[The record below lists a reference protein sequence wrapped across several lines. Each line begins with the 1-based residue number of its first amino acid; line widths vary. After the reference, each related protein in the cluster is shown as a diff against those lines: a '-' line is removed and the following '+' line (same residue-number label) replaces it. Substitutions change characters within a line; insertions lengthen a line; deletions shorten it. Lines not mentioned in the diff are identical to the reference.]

1 MTRTYVKSKRAD
13 NQAETRQ
20 RIVEAAVELHGEIGP
35 GATTISMIA
44 ERAGVQRHTIY
55 AHFPDDR
62 SMLMA
67 CSGLHLAHHPIPSPD
82 GWTALGDPAARIRA
96 ALAALYAWY
105 AATEAMTA
113 GVLRDAERS
122 PLVREIS
129 DLRFGTPIRAIHA
142 SLAPG
147 LGARGKAALTLAL
160 SFHTWRALVR
170 DARLGTTAAVALMT
184 RTVIE
189 ADGWKS

>member
-1 MTRTYVKSKRAD
+1 MVSGLGVASSPR
-13 NQAETRQ
+13 
-20 RIVEAAVELHGEIGP
+20 H
-35 GATTISMIA
+35 
-44 ERAGVQRHTIY
+44 VQRRRG
-55 AHFPDDR
+55 A
-62 SMLMA
+62 
-67 CSGLHLAHHPIPSPD
+67 PIPSPD

-122 PLVREIS
+122 PLVREVS

-160 SFHTWRALVR
+160 SFHTWRTLVR

>member
-1 MTRTYVKSKRAD
+1 
-13 NQAETRQ
+13 
-20 RIVEAAVELHGEIGP
+20 
-35 GATTISMIA
+35 
-44 ERAGVQRHTIY
+44 
-55 AHFPDDR
+55 
-62 SMLMA
+62 
-67 CSGLHLAHHPIPSPD
+67 
-82 GWTALGDPAARIRA
+82 
-96 ALAALYAWY
+96 
-105 AATEAMTA
+105 MTA

-160 SFHTWRALVR
+160 SFHTWRTLVR